1 MKKLL
6 VAIVAL
12 CFLAEFANAGGIMT
26 NTNQSAS
33 YIRMVARDA
42 SLDVD
47 AVYFNPAGLTLMDA
61 GFHLGL
67 NNQTIFQTR
76 KIENPFLTLN
86 SNEYTGKVSAPIF
99 PSVYAVYNTGKLA
112 ISGGFMVIGGGGG
125 AEYETGLPSFETEY
139 SLIPGLL
146 SSQGIPTNAYDV
158 DIFFEGSSAFF
169 AGQIGLSYKLSDMF
183 SVFGGVRYVMASNT
197 YNGYLRNLQINPTHP
212 FNPGGGLTSAPAFF
226 TSLSNA
232 AAGAASSV
240 DPLVQ
245 NPSTAG
251 LTLDQ
256 LVALSIID
264 APTAAQLSGGLGA
277 AYNPAMTITQVQA
290 TYTGVATQT
299 GGFAVATADK
309 EVDAVQKGTAF
320 TPIIG
325 VNISPSDK
333 LNIGIKYEFLT
344 KLEVENETTKDID
357 IAPLFPDGDIT
368 RQDMPAMLSVGVSY
382 RPVEKLNIST
392 GIHYY
397 WDKNAEYGKSLP
409 NDEIIDKNFIEFA
422 IGLEYNVTPSVV
434 VSGGYLRTQTG
445 VNPQLYHTDLSHS
458 LTTNT
463 IGFGAG
469 YSITP
474 EIKLNLG
481 VMLAMYLEDQKE
493 VTIAPFPPVS
503 EIYNRSATV
512 FAIGLDWKIGR

>member
-1 MKKLL
+1 
-6 VAIVAL
+6 
-12 CFLAEFANAGGIMT
+12 MT

-47 AVYFNPAGLTLMDA
+47 AVYFNPAGLTLLDK

-86 SNEYTGKVSAPIF
+86 KNEYTGKVSAPLF

-125 AEYETGLPSFETEY
+125 AEYEKGLPSFETDY

-146 SSQGIPTNAYDV
+146 TSQGIPTNAYDV
-158 DIFFEGSSAFF
+158 DIFFEGTSAFF
-169 AGQIGLSYKLSDMF
+169 GGQLGLSYKLSDIF
-183 SVFGGVRYVMASNT
+183 SIYGGVRYVMANNT
-197 YNGYLRNLQINPTHP
+197 YKGYLKDLRINPNQPAFGSNYNGASLVSAPGFFSDASTTLAGWSASATNIVTSAL
-212 FNPGGGLTSAPAFF
+212 NPWISGGGDPATLLTASGLPAQVIAGAQQLI
-226 TSLSNA
+226 TA
-232 AAGAASSV
+232 AGQNPANISVGAASAI
-240 DPLVQ
+240 L
-245 NPSTAG
+245 
-251 LTLDQ
+251 
-256 LVALSIID
+256 
-264 APTAAQLSGGLGA
+264 TAAAPVFTANSLVMAGY
-277 AYNPAMTITQVQA
+277 AY
-290 TYTGVATQT
+290 
-299 GGFAVATADK
+299 ATADK
-309 EVDAVQKGTAF
+309 EVDAAQKGTAF

-325 VNISPSDK
+325 VNITPSEK

-344 KLEVENETTKDID
+344 KLEVQNETTKDID
-357 IAPLFPDGDIT
+357 IAPLFPDGVKT

-382 RPVEKLNIST
+382 KATQKLNIAS

-397 WDKNAEYGKSLP
+397 WDKNADYGKSLP
-409 NDEIIDKNFIEFA
+409 NDEIIDKNFLEFA
-422 IGLEYNVTPSVV
+422 IGLEYNITPSVV

-445 VNPQLYHTDLSHS
+445 VNPQKYHTDLSHS

-463 IGFGAG
+463 VGFGAG
-469 YSITP
+469 YAITP
-474 EIKLNLG
+474 DIKLNLG
-481 VMLAMYLEDQKE
+481 VMLAFYEEDQKSI
-493 VTIAPFPPVS
+493 TISPFPAVN

-512 FAIGLDWKIGR
+512 FAIGLDWKIGK

>member
-1 MKKLL
+1 MKKLFTAFATVCL
-6 VAIVAL
+6 IAEMAI
-12 CFLAEFANAGGIMT
+12 AGGIMT

-47 AVYFNPAGLTLMDA
+47 AVYFNPAGLTLLDE
-61 GFHLGL
+61 GFHIGL

-76 KIENPFLTLN
+76 KIDNSFFTLN
-86 SNEYTGKVSAPIF
+86 NYEYTGKVSAPIF

-112 ISGGFMVIGGGGG
+112 ISAGFMVIGGGGG
-125 AEYETGLPSFETEY
+125 AEYENGLPSFEIDY

-146 SSQGIPTNAYDV
+146 SSQGISTDNYDV

-169 AGQIGLSYKLSDMF
+169 SGQLGLSYKLSDMI
-183 SVFGGVRYVMASNT
+183 SVFGGVRYVMANNT
-197 YNGYLRNLQINPTHP
+197 YKGYLKDLRINPTHP

-226 TSLSNA
+226 TSLSTA
-232 AAGAASSV
+232 AAGAATSV

-245 NPSTAG
+245 NGATSG

-256 LVALSIID
+256 LVAATIID
-264 APTAAQLSGGLGA
+264 AATAAQLSGGLGA
-277 AYNPAMTITQVQA
+277 LYDPDMTITEVQDA
-290 TYTGVATQT
+290 YTGVAAQT

-325 VNISPSDK
+325 LNISPSEK

-344 KLEVENETTKDID
+344 KLEVENETAKDID
-357 IAPLFPDGDIT
+357 IAPLFPNKEIT

-382 RPVEKLNIST
+382 RPIEKLNIAT

-397 WDKNAEYGKSLP
+397 WDKNANYGKSLA
-409 NDEIIDKNFIEFA
+409 NDKIIDKNFIEFA
-422 IGLEYNVTPSVV
+422 IGLEYNVTPKMI

-445 VNPQLYHTDLSHS
+445 VNSQLYHTDLSHS

-474 EIKLNLG
+474 AIKLNLG
-481 VMLAMYLEDQKE
+481 VMLAMYLEGQSE
-493 VTIAPFPPVS
+493 VTVAPFPSV
-503 EIYNRSATV
+503 EELYNRSATV
-512 FAIGLDWKIGR
+512 FAIGLDWKIGK